1 MGKWIQSLLY
11 FILRRLLHRRY
22 QVEVTGLEKLEGLEG
37 PILVWPN
44 HPAYIDPPTVLS
56 HLRFGKSL
64 RPLVYTDTYRSP
76 LFYPIMKIIDAYEVP
91 NLKSHSRD
99 AHAKTTELIEKV
111 AEELKQGQNFL
122 IYPSGRLQRQGY
134 EVVGGARIAYEL
146 LERVENVNVVL
157 VRTRGLWGSR
167 FGCAREGDV
176 PALGKNALASLGWVI
191 AGFGFFLPKRKVTL
205 EIVPV
210 DRGSLPLESKS
221 ALNRH
226 LEAFYNA
233 DGGEEATFV
242 PYNYLFGPRDFD
254 FDAVNKKSAVDV
266 SELSPELVAE
276 VYEMLEQ
283 RLDRTLDDSEK
294 EPGTTLDLIGL
305 DSLERMDLALELER
319 HFGFRS
325 DHVPATVGELC
336 LLAAGQAPS
345 DEKPLEV
352 PEHWDDARPAE
363 SDHPEVLA
371 ETIAEA
377 FVRRALKSADN
388 PAAAD
393 PLSGCLSYRKLLI
406 GATLLAKRIAKL
418 DGKAVGIML
427 PASVA
432 ADTVLLASS
441 IAGKLPVML
450 NWTTGPAGLRHAA
463 DKLEIKCVITS
474 RRFMDRLGVEMD
486 GVEMFYLEDTREDIS
501 TFEKLKALVATYIAP
516 GSYLRNLPK
525 PGVDDP
531 AVVLFTSGSESLP
544 KAVPL
549 SHKNLIANMR
559 GGIDHMNFRSN
570 DTLLGFLPPFHSF
583 GLTATALMPIL
594 AGIRVVHHA
603 DPTDAR
609 MLARVIAAYKPTL
622 MFATPTFL
630 QYIVSSSEPGE
641 LESLRLVLV
650 GAEKCPPALYQRTME
665 ILPKLDLLEG
675 YGITECSP
683 VVSGNRPGNNKP
695 GTIGLSINCVETM
708 VVHPETHEP
717 LPQGETG
724 LLLIRGDS
732 VFNGYYKHDKP
743 QPFLEIAGH
752 PWYNSGDL
760 VSKDE
765 DGFIEFRGRM
775 KRFLKIGGEMVSLP
789 ALEAPLAEKFPAD
802 EEGPKVAVEGIEQDG
817 GRCIVLFTTEEITL
831 REANDCLKAAG
842 FQGIM
847 RLDEVRK
854 VEAVPVLG
862 TGKTNYRQLRAWIQE
877 DSEVTS
883 ES

>member
-11 FILRRLLHRRY
+11 FMLRRLLHRRY
-22 QVEVTGLEKLEGLEG
+22 QVEVKGLEKLEGLEG

-64 RPLVYTDTYRSP
+64 RPLVFTDTYRSP

-91 NLKSHSRD
+91 NLGSHSRD

-111 AEELKQGQNFL
+111 AGELKQGQNFL

-134 EVVGGARIAYEL
+134 EIVGGARIAYEL
-146 LERVENVNVVL
+146 LERVDNVNVVL

-167 FGCAREGDV
+167 FGCAQEGDV
-176 PALGKNALASLGWVI
+176 PTLGKNALASLWWVI
-191 AGFGFFLPKRKVTL
+191 AGLIFFLPKRKVTL
-205 EIVPV
+205 EVVPV
-210 DRGSLPLESKS
+210 DRDSLPMESKS

-233 DGGEEATFV
+233 DGGEEAKFV
-242 PYNYLFGPRDFD
+242 PYSYLFGPRDFD
-254 FDAVNKKSAVDV
+254 FDSVKKKSAVDV
-266 SELSPELVAE
+266 SEISPEVIAE
-276 VYEMLEQ
+276 VHEILEQ
-283 RLDRTLDDSEK
+283 RLDRKLDESEK

-336 LLAAGQAPS
+336 LLAAGQAVS
-345 DEKPLEV
+345 DEKPLEL
-352 PEHWDDARPAE
+352 PEYWDDARQTDT
-363 SDHPEVLA
+363 DHPEVLA

-377 FVRRALKSADN
+377 FVRRAIKSSND
-388 PAAAD
+388 PAVAD

-406 GATLLAKRIAKL
+406 GATLLAKRLTKL
-418 DGKAVGIML
+418 DGQAVGVML

-432 ADTVLLASS
+432 ADSVLIALS

-450 NWTTGPAGLRHAA
+450 NWTTGPAGLKHAA
-463 DKLEIKCVITS
+463 EKLEIKYVITS

-486 GVEMFYLEDTREDIS
+486 GVEKFYLEDVREDIS
-501 TFEKLKALVATYIAP
+501 TFEKLKTLVATYVA
-516 GSYLRNLPK
+516 SSSFLRNLPT
-525 PGVDDP
+525 PEVDDP

-559 GGIDHMNFRSN
+559 GGIEHMNFHRS

-583 GLTATALMPIL
+583 GLTATSLMPVL

-603 DPTDAR
+603 DPTDSR
-609 MLARVIAAYKPTL
+609 MLARIIAAYKPTL

-683 VVSGNRPGNNKP
+683 VVSGNQPEHNKP
-695 GTIGLSINCVETM
+695 GTIGHSINCVETL

-743 QPFLEIAGH
+743 QPFLEVAGH
-752 PWYNSGDL
+752 RWYNSGDL

-789 ALEAPLAEKFPAD
+789 ALEAPLSEKFPAD

-817 GRCIVLFTTEEITL
+817 GRCIVLFTTEEISL

-842 FQGIM
+842 FHGIM
-847 RLDEVRK
+847 RLDEVRQ
-854 VEAVPVLG
+854 VELIPVLG
-862 TGKTNYRQLRAWIQE
+862 TGKTNYRQLRTWIQE
-877 DSEVTS
+877 DSEVAS